1 MLLLWGCGA
10 EHMTLPEVHGHRGCR
25 GLMPENTVPAFLK
38 AVELGCTWLEMDV
51 VMTGD
56 GEVLVSHEPWM
67 DHGICRT
74 PQGDSILPVQERTF
88 NIFRMTTAEAQA
100 FDCGT
105 TPQPDFPEQ
114 ENLPAHKPTLREV
127 VEAVDDLAAEG
138 SVGSISYNIEIKS
151 EPALYGTF
159 QPEPVTFAK
168 AVLAVIEEMNI
179 GDRCILQSF
188 DPAILEAVREL
199 DPSIRLALLVENT
212 DGVEAN
218 LKRLS
223 FIPEVYAPALEL
235 IDRKAV
241 ESVHAADMELVVWTV
256 NGEDAIRNALKLGV
270 DGIISDHPDRVLRI
284 LDEP

>member
-1 MLLLWGCGA
+1 
-10 EHMTLPEVHGHRGCR
+10 
-25 GLMPENTVPAFLK
+25 MPENTVPAFLK

-74 PQGDSILPVQERTF
+74 PQGDSITAEQERSF
-88 NIFRMTTAEAQA
+88 NIFRMTTPEAQA
-100 FDCGT
+100 FDCGS
-105 TPQPDFPEQ
+105 TPQADFPEQ
-114 ENLPAHKPTLREV
+114 NNAPTHKPTLREV
-127 VEAVDDLAAEG
+127 VEAVDDLAAES

-151 EPALYGTF
+151 EPGLYGTF
-159 QPEPVTFAK
+159 QPEPMAFVQ
-168 AVLAVIEEMNI
+168 AVLALIEELNI

-188 DPAILEAVREL
+188 DPAILEAVRQL
-199 DPSIRLALLVENT
+199 DPSIRLALLVENG

-223 FIPEVYAPALEL
+223 FTPELYCPALEL
-235 IDRKAV
+235 IDQAAV
-241 ESVHAADMELVVWTV
+241 DQLQGMDMEVVVWTV
-256 NGEDAIRNALKLGV
+256 NGEAEILQAMRLGV

-284 LDEP
+284 LDER